1 MSTINE
7 IRDKSTTNQSQA
19 RIVHELF
26 QMFMFQSIYS
36 LVADFYK
43 IDEDLALM
51 LGQIS
56 LILLAIVLFPCA
68 FLSDFVS
75 VRSVVISSS
84 VMVAIGSILK
94 TLASLPSDFSRNLF
108 PLLFVGQ
115 IISQIPRAI
124 ALPYAGRLANL
135 MLPSNQIARAVAL
148 GTSGFTLGLGL
159 GYIVPAVIVTNQHV
173 TLSPIIDIRINASVD
188 LSENSVQVLSSE
200 YSIDFHLMNKEMFW
214 LNLTTTIFSLVIL
227 IGLFLLYKSDP
238 LPLNYAERRRSE
250 VLLEIKTRTDQF
262 KQFLKDYKKIF
273 QNLNFVFL
281 LISFMLIHG

>member
-1 MSTINE
+1 
-7 IRDKSTTNQSQA
+7 
-19 RIVHELF
+19 
-26 QMFMFQSIYS
+26 MFMFQSIYS

-43 IDEDLALM
+43 IDENLALM

-84 VMVAIGSILK
+84 VMVAIGSTLK
-94 TLASLPSDFSRNLF
+94 TLASIPSEFSRNLF

-173 TLSPIIDIRINASVD
+173 TLSPIIDIRINATVN
-188 LSENSVQVLSSE
+188 LSENSVQALSSE
-200 YSIDFHLMNKEMFW
+200 YSIDFHLMNKEIFW

-238 LPLNYAERRRSE
+238 LPLNHAERRRSE

-262 KQFLKDYKKIF
+262 KQFLKAYKKIF
-273 QNLNFVFL
+273 QNVNFVFL

>member
-1 MSTINE
+1 
-7 IRDKSTTNQSQA
+7 
-19 RIVHELF
+19 
-26 QMFMFQSIYS
+26 MFMFQSIYS
-36 LVADFYK
+36 LIADFYQ

-56 LILLAIVLFPCA
+56 LILLAIVLIPCA

-75 VRSVVISSS
+75 VRNVVISSS
-84 VMVAIGSILK
+84 VLVAIGSILK
-94 TLASLPSDFSRNLF
+94 TLASMPLDFSRNLF
-108 PLLFVGQ
+108 PLLFTGQ

-173 TLSPIIDIRINASVD
+173 VLSPMIDIRKNASTSGD

-214 LNLTTTIFSLVIL
+214 LNLATTIFSLIIL
-227 IGLFLLYKSDP
+227 IGLFLLYKTDP
-238 LPLNYAERRRSE
+238 PPLNYAERRRSE

-262 KQFLKDYKKIF
+262 KQFLKAYKKIF

>member
-1 MSTINE
+1 M
-7 IRDKSTTNQSQA
+7 KSGTYQSRA
-19 RIVHELF
+19 RTVHDLF

-36 LVADFYK
+36 LIADFYQ

-84 VMVAIGSILK
+84 VLVAIGSILK
-94 TLASLPSDFSRNLF
+94 TLASMPLGVSRNLF
-108 PLLFVGQ
+108 PLLFTGQ

-135 MLPSNQIARAVAL
+135 MLPSNQIARATAL

-173 TLSPIIDIRINASVD
+173 ILSPIIDIRINGSSSGD
-188 LSENSVQVLSSE
+188 LSENSVQVSSE
-200 YSIDFHLMNKEMFW
+200 DLIDFHLMNQEMFW
-214 LNLTTTIFSLVIL
+214 LNLATSIFSLIIL
-227 IGLFLLYKSDP
+227 IGLCLLYKSDP
-238 LPLNYAERRRSE
+238 LALNYAERRRSE
-250 VLLEIKTRTDQF
+250 ALLEIKSRTDQF
-262 KQFLKDYKKIF
+262 KEFFRAYKKLF

>member
-1 MSTINE
+1 
-7 IRDKSTTNQSQA
+7 
-19 RIVHELF
+19 
-26 QMFMFQSIYS
+26 
-36 LVADFYK
+36 
-43 IDEDLALM
+43 
-51 LGQIS
+51 
-56 LILLAIVLFPCA
+56 
-68 FLSDFVS
+68 
-75 VRSVVISSS
+75 
-84 VMVAIGSILK
+84 MVAIGSILK
-94 TLASLPSDFSRNLF
+94 TLASMPLDFSRNLF
-108 PLLFVGQ
+108 PLLFLGQ

-159 GYIVPAVIVTNQHV
+159 GYIVPAAIVTNQHV
-173 TLSPIIDIRINASVD
+173 TLTQIIDIRINATVN
-188 LSENSVQVLSSE
+188 LSENSVQALSSE
-200 YSIDFHLMNKEMFW
+200 YSIDFHLMNKEMFL

-238 LPLNYAERRRSE
+238 LPLNNAERRRSE

-262 KQFLKDYKKIF
+262 KQFLKAYKKIF

>member
-1 MSTINE
+1 
-7 IRDKSTTNQSQA
+7 
-19 RIVHELF
+19 
-26 QMFMFQSIYS
+26 MFQSIYS

-51 LGQIS
+51 LGQVS

-84 VMVAIGSILK
+84 VMVAIGSTLK
-94 TLASLPSDFSRNLF
+94 TLASIPSDFSRNLF

-173 TLSPIIDIRINASVD
+173 TLSPIIDIRINASKSVG

-200 YSIDFHLMNKEMFW
+200 YSINFHLMNKEMFW

-262 KQFLKDYKKIF
+262 KQFLKAYKKIF

>member
-1 MSTINE
+1 MNNLRRWGIIILFTAFNIN
-7 IRDKSTTNQSQA
+7 ISYQVGCQVDNVNHKWNQGQVNDKSVSSSN
-19 RIVHELF
+19 ELF

-43 IDEDLALM
+43 IDEDLVLM

-84 VMVAIGSILK
+84 LMVTIGSILK
-94 TLASLPSDFSRNLF
+94 TLASMPFVFSRNLF

-135 MLPSNQIARAVAL
+135 MLPSKIWSVRKQI
-148 GTSGFTLGLGL
+148 
-159 GYIVPAVIVTNQHV
+159 
-173 TLSPIIDIRINASVD
+173 
-188 LSENSVQVLSSE
+188 
-200 YSIDFHLMNKEMFW
+200 FW
-214 LNLTTTIFSLVIL
+214 NDD
-227 IGLFLLYKSDP
+227 K
-238 LPLNYAERRRSE
+238 
-250 VLLEIKTRTDQF
+250 
-262 KQFLKDYKKIF
+262 
-273 QNLNFVFL
+273 
-281 LISFMLIHG
+281 

>member
-1 MSTINE
+1 
-7 IRDKSTTNQSQA
+7 
-19 RIVHELF
+19 
-26 QMFMFQSIYS
+26 MFMFQSIYR
-36 LVADFYK
+36 LIADFYQ

-56 LILLAIVLFPCA
+56 LILLAIVLIPCA

-75 VRSVVISSS
+75 VRNVVISSS
-84 VMVAIGSILK
+84 VLVAIGSILK
-94 TLASLPSDFSRNLF
+94 TLASMPLDFSRNLF
-108 PLLFVGQ
+108 PLLFTGQ

-173 TLSPIIDIRINASVD
+173 VLSPIIEILKNASTSGD

-214 LNLTTTIFSLVIL
+214 MNLATTIFSLIIL
-227 IGLFLLYKSDP
+227 IGLFLLYKTDP
-238 LPLNYAERRRSE
+238 PPLNYAERRRSE

-262 KQFLKDYKKIF
+262 KQFLKAYKKIF